1 MRRRGRQVGDD
12 PPFFA
17 ADGSVFDDAPETT
30 ANTPWST
37 HVGPYPVSCY
47 VLDNPDADGDESVR
61 DLARVECEHE
71 WRRFDGNLQAPTIAQ
86 FLKFGLASAG
96 VRLAAP
102 MVKRYVTVEENEVFV
117 TLTFTSL
124 SLVCQLVHVTENVCL
139 MGMCAFCSLRGFI
152 ENPRTGHTTP
162 PSTMWWQLLFVA
174 LYLGAIARH
183 ANDCVLTHGGGVLAE
198 QFIAFVVVNLIVA
211 GWRPPL
217 GEVVHSRIAGWA
229 LYSTAMH
236 CFKAV
241 SWYSHAIRF
250 GCGVVFPTLLAA
262 ALEIR
267 SRKMFASEIEM
278 NIGAG
283 VWGAR
288 RVGRGGGRRDNDGG
302 GSGRESGSGYEFR

>member
-102 MVKRYVTVEENEVFV
+102 MVKRYVTVEENEVL

-236 CFKAV
+236 CFKTV

-288 RVGRGGGRRDNDGG
+288 RVGLGGGRRDNDGG

>member
-1 MRRRGRQVGDD
+1 M
-12 PPFFA
+12 
-17 ADGSVFDDAPETT
+17 
-30 ANTPWST
+30 
-37 HVGPYPVSCY
+37 
-47 VLDNPDADGDESVR
+47 R

-236 CFKAV
+236 CFKTV

-302 GSGRESGSGYEFR
+302 GAGRESGSGYEFRW

>member
-102 MVKRYVTVEENEVFV
+102 MVKRYVTVEENEVL

-211 GWRPPL
+211 RWRPPL

-236 CFKAV
+236 CFKTV

>member
-236 CFKAV
+236 CFKTV

-288 RVGRGGGRRDNDGG
+288 RVGRGGGGG
-302 GSGRESGSGYEFR
+302 GGGGGEARQ

>member
-102 MVKRYVTVEENEVFV
+102 MVKRYVTVEENEVL

-236 CFKAV
+236 CFKTV

-288 RVGRGGGRRDNDGG
+288 RVGRGGGRRDNDGS

>member
-1 MRRRGRQVGDD
+1 M
-12 PPFFA
+12 
-17 ADGSVFDDAPETT
+17 
-30 ANTPWST
+30 
-37 HVGPYPVSCY
+37 
-47 VLDNPDADGDESVR
+47 R

-139 MGMCAFCSLRGFI
+139 MAMCAHCSLHGFH

-198 QFIAFVVVNLIVA
+198 QFIAFFVVNLIVA

-217 GEVVHSRIAGWA
+217 GEVVHSRIAGWT

-236 CFKAV
+236 CFRTV

-283 VWGAR
+283 VWG
-288 RVGRGGGRRDNDGG
+288 VQIGGRRGGRHDGG
-302 GSGRESGSGYEFR
+302 NTVY